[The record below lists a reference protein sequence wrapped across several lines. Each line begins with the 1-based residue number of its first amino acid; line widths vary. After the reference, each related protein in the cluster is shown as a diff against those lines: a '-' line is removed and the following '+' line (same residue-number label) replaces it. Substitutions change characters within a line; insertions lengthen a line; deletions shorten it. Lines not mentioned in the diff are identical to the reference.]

1 MAFSTPSLTETR
13 QESRDFLAAY
23 LNGGAALPP
32 NSRARV
38 LSDDNAA
45 LAFGAYQFIQ
55 NLASQFLPDT
65 ADDVFLERWADI
77 FLHGRQAATFANG
90 TISLTGIAGTVVPL
104 SFDFTAAGQTFET
117 TAAVTLG
124 VTPVSVAVR
133 ALAAGQA
140 GNLPAGTTMAPVSA
154 LSGLDGSATVIGL
167 ANGLDIES
175 IESLRDRVLMRIRQP
190 PMGGDADD
198 YVAWAREVP
207 GVTRAWCSPND
218 MGPGTVG
225 VRFMM
230 DALRATT
237 GGFPTSQDI
246 AAVQANIDL
255 KRPVS
260 VQDFRAGA
268 PVAESISF
276 TVSNLSPNTGA
287 IQAAI
292 AVSVANMLR
301 AKAAPA
307 RSVNGSAVAA
317 QTIYAAWVSAAILS
331 TPGVVSFD
339 LTMADH
345 AMPNKASIAVL
356 GTITYV

>member
-65 ADDVFLERWADI
+65 SDDAFLERWADI
-77 FLHGRQAATFANG
+77 FLDGRQAATFADG

-104 SFDFTAAGQTFET
+104 AFEFTAAGQTFET

-124 VTPVSVAVR
+124 VDPVSVAVR
-133 ALAAGQA
+133 ALAAGQG
-140 GNLPAGTTMAPVSA
+140 GNLPAGTTIAPVAA

-167 ANGLDIES
+167 ADGVDIES
-175 IESLRDRVLMRIRQP
+175 IESLRDRVLQRIRQP

-207 GVTRAWCSPND
+207 GVTRAWASPLE
-218 MGPGTVG
+218 MGVGTVT

-230 DALRATT
+230 DDLRSGS
-237 GGFPTSQDI
+237 GGFPTAEDVSVVR
-246 AAVQANIDL
+246 AHIDL
-255 KRPVS
+255 KRPVA
-260 VQDFRAGA
+260 VRDFYVEA
-268 PVAESISF
+268 PIPEPISF
-276 TVSNLSPNTGA
+276 TISMLKNDTA
-287 IQAAI
+287 ATRAAI
-292 AVSVANMLR
+292 SAAVSAMLLGR
-301 AKAAPA
+301 AAPA
-307 RSVNGSAVAA
+307 RAVNGVRIPA
-317 QTIYAAWVSAAILS
+317 QTIHREWVSAAILGAS
-331 TPGVVSFD
+331 GVESFT
-339 LTMADH
+339 LTMEDH
-345 AMPNKASIAVL
+345 LMPNNGAMARL
-356 GTITYV
+356 GMITYA